1 MKVSFAFGA
10 MVVGFALLALS
21 GFWSTLFPATS
32 AWTDA
37 KAERRAEVQ
46 DRIHNLRFLV
56 LAQANPNQRS
66 FHSHAPI
73 EEQNSRARRDPAAL
87 QAELGELMNESEQ
100 LNAEF
105 QSAYDRPNTISSI
118 LKWTGLSLAAIGI
131 IGWYAARNA
140 S

>member
-1 MKVSFAFGA
+1 
-10 MVVGFALLALS
+10 
-21 GFWSTLFPATS
+21 
-32 AWTDA
+32 
-37 KAERRAEVQ
+37 
-46 DRIHNLRFLV
+46 
-56 LAQANPNQRS
+56 
-66 FHSHAPI
+66 
-73 EEQNSRARRDPAAL
+73 
-87 QAELGELMNESEQ
+87 MNESEQ

>member
-1 MKVSFAFGA
+1 MKGPLAFGA
-10 MVVGFALLALS
+10 MVVGFVLLAFS
-21 GFWSTLFPATS
+21 GIWSTLFPATS

-46 DRIHNLRFLV
+46 DRIHNLRFLL
-56 LAQANPNQRS
+56 LAQTNTSQRS

-73 EEQNSRARRDPAAL
+73 EEQNSRTRRDPVAL
-87 QAELGELMNESEQ
+87 QAELSELMKESEQ

-105 QSAYDRPNTISSI
+105 QSAYDRPNTISSV
-118 LKWTGLSLAAIGI
+118 LKWTGISLAAVGV
-131 IGWYAARNA
+131 IGWYAARNT

>member
-1 MKVSFAFGA
+1 MKGSLALGA
-10 MVVGFALLALS
+10 MVVGFVLLALS
-21 GFWSTLFPATS
+21 GIWSTLFPATS

-37 KAERRAEVQ
+37 KAERRADVQ

-56 LAQANPNQRS
+56 LAQNNQRS

-73 EEQNSRARRDPAAL
+73 EEQSARTRRDPVAL
-87 QAELGELMNESEQ
+87 KAELAELMTESEQ
-100 LNAEF
+100 LNADF
-105 QSAYDRPNTISSI
+105 QSAYDRPNTVSSI
-118 LKWTGLSLAAIGI
+118 LKWTGISLAAIGI